1 MIYTYLQYSI
11 LVRAFN
17 RCLMFDMQ
25 NDTLCGKDA
34 KDGLHIFS
42 KLKDG
47 IFLKERKYMLLT
59 N

>member
-1 MIYTYLQYSI
+1 
-11 LVRAFN
+11 
-17 RCLMFDMQ
+17 MQ

-59 N
+59 NLDNPKHLNINEIFGYYEFL

>member
-1 MIYTYLQYSI
+1 
-11 LVRAFN
+11 
-17 RCLMFDMQ
+17 MFDMQ

-47 IFLKERKYMLLT
+47 IFSKGEEVHVANKLG
-59 N
+59 

>member
-1 MIYTYLQYSI
+1 
-11 LVRAFN
+11 
-17 RCLMFDMQ
+17 MFDMQ

-34 KDGLHIFS
+34 KDGLHIFN

-47 IFLKERKYMLLT
+47 TFLKERKYMLLT